1 MNREPNFDLPVLL
14 IDDDA
19 MVRDVIKEYLLSYGF
34 TTIVD
39 MKDPKLALKYLNNPK
54 NAVGLIISDWEM
66 PGMNGLTLLKAVR
79 NHPVRKH
86 TRFIM
91 ITSQRSMERFKI
103 TQAAQMKVSSYVIK
117 PFRADALR
125 AKVWEVLGWDKL
137 EKTSA

>member
-1 MNREPNFDLPVLL
+1 MDREPNFDLPVLL

-19 MVRDVIKEYLLSYGF
+19 MVRDVIKEYLYSFGF
-34 TTIVD
+34 TRVTD
-39 MKDPKLALKYLNNPK
+39 MKDPKVALKYLNDPK
-54 NAVGLIISDWEM
+54 NPVGLIISDWEM
-66 PGMNGLTLLKAVR
+66 PGLTGLTLLKAVR

-117 PFRADALR
+117 PFRAEALK
-125 AKVWEVLGWDKL
+125 AKVWEVLGWDKF
-137 EKTSA
+137 EKSSA